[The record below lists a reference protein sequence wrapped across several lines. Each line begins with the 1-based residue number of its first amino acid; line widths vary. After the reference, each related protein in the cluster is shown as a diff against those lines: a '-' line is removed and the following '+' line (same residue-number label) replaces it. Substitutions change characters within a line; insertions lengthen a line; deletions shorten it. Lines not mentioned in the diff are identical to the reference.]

1 MRRLRYNV
9 AVSLDGFI
17 AGPKGDYGWILPD
30 REIDQEVLPAL
41 FTQFDT
47 FVMGRK
53 TFQMMRAQ
61 QPDAPAPQDGPQ
73 TIVVSRTLNPADY
86 PDVQVVRDHLAEV
99 VADLKRRPGKDIW
112 LFGGGNLARSLFD
125 ADLVDTVEVA
135 VMPIL
140 LTEGLPILPPG
151 ARVRLILEKITS
163 YKSGIQMLNY
173 AVEKTA
179 SG

>member
-17 AGPKGDYGWILPD
+17 AGLKGDYDWILPD
-30 REIDQEVLPAL
+30 HEIDQKVLPAL
-41 FTQFDT
+41 FAEFDT
-47 FVMGRK
+47 FIMGRK
-53 TFQMMRAQ
+53 TFQVMRAQ
-61 QPDAPAPQDGPQ
+61 QSGDTLQDGSQ

-86 PDVQVVRDHLAEV
+86 PDVRVVRDHLVEV
-99 VADLKRRPGKDIW
+99 VADLKRQPGKDIW

-125 ADLVDTVEVA
+125 ANLVDTVETA

-151 ARVRLILEKITS
+151 ARVKLTLESVTS
-163 YKSGIQMLNY
+163 FKSGIQMLSY
-173 AVEKTA
+173 GV
-179 SG
+179 SS

>member
-17 AGPKGDYGWILPD
+17 AGTKGDYDWILPD
-30 REIDQEVLPAL
+30 REIDQKVLPSL
-41 FTQFDT
+41 FAQFDT
-47 FVMGRK
+47 FIMGRK

-61 QPDAPAPQDGPQ
+61 QQGEAPPQDGSQ
-73 TIVVSRTLNPADY
+73 TIVVSRTLNPADH
-86 PDVQVVRDHLAEV
+86 PDVRVVRDHLAEV
-99 VADLKRRPGKDIW
+99 VADLKRQPGKDIW

-125 ADLVDTVEVA
+125 AKLVDTVEVA

-151 ARVRLILEKITS
+151 ARVKLTLESVTS
-163 YKSGIQMLNY
+163 YKSGIQMLSY
-173 AVEKTA
+173 AVA
-179 SG
+179 SRQ